1 METLDIVQL
10 INNSNSATILSE
22 KYANKLLNKI
32 KETFT
37 TSQQQMY
44 VANFYCFLKHD
55 SDKDFIIDFDSV
67 WKWVG
72 FSRKNDGKK
81 LLEKYFKIDVDYNIK
96 KAATEITVAGKNLGG
111 AGLNKETIMLTI
123 NTFKKFCLKA
133 GTKKADEVHDYY
145 IKLEKLL
152 NETVNEQTNQ
162 LMKQLDYQT
171 KYHLSEMD
179 KMKKKLEKKKK
190 VKYELTHSVYI
201 ISNPFFK
208 GYFKVGKS
216 SSINNRMDSYVTGS
230 PVDYKVEYL
239 CKVRN
244 KTEETIVENMV
255 LQILSAYT
263 VKNHIDN
270 DREWVFGLD
279 LETIK
284 KEMDDCVEYLNTRR
298 KKYDESFE
306 LENSEDVEETKDN
319 DDLIED
325 EDEGVEETKDNNDLI
340 EDEDV
345 EETKDNDDLID
356 EGVEETKNNNALIE
370 EEETDSVIEE
380 GSKIHKKEKSKYDVD
395 LTIIGITKNDPVDFE
410 QFIKDWCDLDED
422 LYEIQSDLRCAYR
435 IWSKCEMDSVQK
447 QFDAYMNENFK
458 DTRLFLDNQRRHV
471 YKGIKLKPL
480 VYKKTNMNFDFEEF
494 IETKCEINHL
504 YRISYNDF
512 FHFFT
517 EWKKESDPSF
527 EIKRPD
533 KTRIKEILEL
543 LLAKGRINHSV
554 NSKTK
559 NLWGVL
565 GIGMKENN
573 FGLIEKK
580 RQNKKL
586 GEFYIH
592 TNELVKEYD
601 SIYCASQLLKIPFST
616 FGNYIRTQTVVKGK
630 YYKLL

>member
-72 FSRKNDGKK
+72 FTRKDSAKK
-81 LLEKYFKIDVDYNIK
+81 LLEKFFKIDTDYKVEKTAPSI
-96 KAATEITVAGKNLGG
+96 GG
-111 AGLNKETIMLTI
+111 AVLDSVNGGQNKEIIMLNI

-133 GTKKADEVHDYY
+133 CTKKSDEVRDYY

-179 KMKKKLEKKKK
+179 KMRKKLEKKKK
-190 VKYELTHSVYI
+190 VKYELTHSLYI

-208 GYFKVGKS
+208 GYFKIGKS
-216 SSINNRMDSYVTGS
+216 SSINNRMDCYVPGS

-298 KKYDESFE
+298 KKYDELFE
-306 LENSEDVEETKDN
+306 LENSEGVEESKDN
-319 DDLIED
+319 NDSVI
-325 EDEGVEETKDNNDLI
+325 EDEGVEESKDNNDDLI

-586 GEFYIH
+586 GEFDIH

>member
-72 FSRKNDGKK
+72 FTRKNDGKK

-96 KAATEITVAGKNLGG
+96 KAAAEITVAGKNLGG
-111 AGLNKETIMLTI
+111 AGLNKETIMLNI

-133 GTKKADEVHDYY
+133 CTKKSDEVHDYY

-162 LMKQLDYQT
+162 LMKKLDYQT
-171 KYHLSEMD
+171 KHHLSEMD

-190 VKYELTHSVYI
+190 VKYELTHSLYI

-208 GYFKVGKS
+208 GYFKIGKS
-216 SSINNRMDSYVTGS
+216 SSINNRMDSYAPGS

-298 KKYDESFE
+298 KKYDESFD

-319 DDLIED
+319 DSILED
-325 EDEGVEETKDNNDLI
+325 VEETKDNIDSIL

-345 EETKDNDDLID
+345 EETKDNI
-356 EGVEETKNNNALIE
+356 
-370 EEETDSVIEE
+370 DSVIEDE
-380 GSKIHKKEKSKYDVD
+380 EPDSVIGKIHKKEKSKYDVD
-395 LTIIGITKNDPVDFE
+395 LTMIGITKNNPVDFE
-410 QFIKDWCDLDED
+410 QFIKDWCDLDEN

-447 QFDAYMNENFK
+447 QFDAYLNENFK

-471 YKGIKLKPL
+471 FLGIKLKPL
-480 VYKKTNMNFDFEEF
+480 IYKKTNKNFDFEEF

-512 FHFFT
+512 FYFFT

-586 GEFYIH
+586 GEFDIE
-592 TNELVKEYD
+592 TNKLVKEYD

>member
-72 FSRKNDGKK
+72 FTRKDSAKK
-81 LLEKYFKIDVDYNIK
+81 LLEKFFKIDTDYKVEKTAPSI
-96 KAATEITVAGKNLGG
+96 GG
-111 AGLNKETIMLTI
+111 AVLDSVNGGQNKEIIMLNI

-133 GTKKADEVHDYY
+133 CTKKSDEVRDYY

-190 VKYELTHSVYI
+190 VKYELTHSLYI

-208 GYFKVGKS
+208 GYFKIGKS
-216 SSINNRMDSYVTGS
+216 SSINNRMDCYVPGS

-298 KKYDESFE
+298 KKYDELFE
-306 LENSEDVEETKDN
+306 LENSEGVEESKDN
-319 DDLIED
+319 NDSVI
-325 EDEGVEETKDNNDLI
+325 EDEGVEESKDNNDDLI

-586 GEFYIH
+586 GEFDIH